1 MSSFF
6 PPLLL
11 WMSELTSSLNN
22 NVSSSHKNKQTVP
35 KWTRK
40 FGKMKAKNTGHDI
53 YSWQLKVWVS
63 LIMKCSVGCSI
74 ADSKYFASSRWTL
87 FQDCLDFRQWCETW
101 WNFDIARHTLTYTYT
116 YKNHCTVVFWKPS
129 NTQTGELVI
138 SDDQGL
144 NTQRTL
150 PRTMTPGQTKNN

>member
-6 PPLLL
+6 PPVLL
-11 WMSELTSSLNN
+11 WMSELTSSLDN

-87 FQDCLDFRQWCETW
+87 FQDCLDFCQWCETW
-101 WNFDIARHTLTYTYT
+101 WNFDIARHTLTQESLHSCFLETF
-116 YKNHCTVVFWKPS
+116 KHS
-129 NTQTGELVI
+129 NRRIGDI
-138 SDDQGL
+138 RWS
-144 NTQRTL
+144 RTEY
-150 PRTMTPGQTKNN
+150 TKNPTTYNDTRTNKK